1 MTLRDY
7 QRAFVRDV
15 QRAFAEPLPSGE
27 PTRAVLGVMPTG
39 AGKTAA
45 TIEGFMVPAAQ
56 RGRRMIFFADLGEIL
71 DDTAAR
77 VRAAGLSCGIIRAG
91 HPHTPGA
98 QAYVASLQTC
108 ARRLQDL
115 EAMPDV
121 DRVFVDEAHGS
132 EAATVKAVLARFSR
146 ALVLGL
152 TATPARGDGQGLSEF
167 QKLVTGPS
175 TRDLIAMGALVK
187 PTLIHPVDRSGG
199 AMMLSRGVARHPVEI
214 MLGPARGRRCVVF
227 APNAGVAREIAEKAT
242 EGGHITATV
251 LDDTDR
257 DERRAVRA
265 RLLAGDVQSLV
276 TCRALQKGFDAPL
289 LDCVILTSVGSLTG
303 YLQSIG
309 RGLRSYEG
317 KTDCVVYDLAGGVVA
332 HGLPDAD
339 RVWTLDGAQGKAAA
353 KAGLR
358 RCGACHAVFEPATV
372 CPVCGSR
379 KVIDPRPL
387 HVQRGELAAAGDVT
401 TTELARRYIEQSTAV
416 IVRRR
421 GLPPQQAAWAAR
433 KSAPAWVKTALGV
446 S

>member
-7 QRAFVRDV
+7 QRAFVRAV

-27 PTRAVLGVMPTG
+27 STRAVLGVMPTG

-45 TIEGFMVPAAQ
+45 TIEGFMVPAAS

-115 EAMPDV
+115 DAMPDV

-167 QKLVTGPS
+167 QKLVIGPS
-175 TRDLIAMGALVK
+175 TQDLIAMGALVK

-214 MLGPARGRRCVVF
+214 MLGPARSRRCVVF

-242 EGGHITATV
+242 EGDHVTATV

-257 DERRAVRA
+257 DERRAVRT
-265 RLLAGDVQSLV
+265 RLLAGEVQSLV

-353 KAGLR
+353 KVGLR
-358 RCGACHAVFEPATV
+358 RCAACHAVFEPAVV

-379 KVIDPRPL
+379 KVVDPRPL
-387 HVQRGELAAAGDVT
+387 HVQRGELAEAGDLSVKD
-401 TTELARRYIEQSTAV
+401 LAARYIEQSTAV
-416 IVRRR
+416 IVKRRW
-421 GLPPQQAAWAAR
+421 LPPQQASWAAR
-433 KSAPAWVKTALGV
+433 KSAPSWVKTALGL

>member
-7 QRAFVRDV
+7 QRDFVRDV
-15 QRAFAEPLPSGE
+15 QRAFAQPLPTGE
-27 PTRAVLGVMPTG
+27 STRAVLGVMPTG

-56 RGRRMIFFADLGEIL
+56 RGRSMIFFADLAEIL

-115 EAMPDV
+115 DAMPDV

-132 EAATVKAVLARFSR
+132 EAATVKAVLARFRRS
-146 ALVLGL
+146 LVLGL
-152 TATPARGDGQGLSEF
+152 TATPARGDGQGLAEF
-167 QKLVTGPS
+167 QKIVVGPS
-175 TRDLIAMGALVK
+175 VRDLIRRGALVK
-187 PTLIHPVDRSGG
+187 PVLVHPVDRSGG
-199 AMMLSRGVARHPVEI
+199 ALMLSRGVARHPVEI
-214 MLGPARGRRCVVF
+214 MLGPARARRCVVF
-227 APNAGVAREIAEKAT
+227 APNAAVAREIADAAT
-242 EGGHITATV
+242 AGGHVTVAV

-257 DERRAVRA
+257 EERQAVRG
-265 RLLAGDVQSLV
+265 RLMSGEVQSLV

-289 LDCVILTSVGSLTG
+289 LDCVILTSVGSLVG

-309 RGLRSYEG
+309 RGLRSHAG

-339 RVWTLDGAQGKAAA
+339 RTWSLEGSQGKAPA
-353 KAGLR
+353 KQGLR
-358 RCGACHAVFEPATV
+358 RCGACHAVFEPAAT

-379 KVIDPRPL
+379 HVIDPRPL
-387 HVQRGELAAAGDVT
+387 HVQRGELAEAGDIQT
-401 TTELARRYIEQSTAV
+401 RDLAARYIEQSTAV

-421 GLPPQQAAWAAR
+421 GLPPQQASWAAR
-433 KSAPAWVKTALGV
+433 KSAPAWVKTALGIT
-446 S
+446 